1 MNSGEFA
8 RLAGVTQ
15 RALRHWRNLGL
26 LSEVTA
32 GDNGYYDYTVRDLLK
47 VLRIKNLSALGF
59 SLTQVREMLADDGD
73 DGAAISALDAS
84 LAEQIASLEAQRQ
97 MLALLARYDLPAE
110 TPVNFVRLIA
120 LLVQHGYP
128 PALLKR
134 EIDGL
139 LMADHLMDEAGL
151 AVIIAC
157 YEKIIDEGLFD
168 AYCRFGEAMYALSA
182 QTSDAAIAALAD
194 QGTALFRTLLDD
206 GALEAAVAQG
216 AVPDELE
223 ALFRIYDGE
232 IFYAQQ
238 EAVVARILD
247 NLQQEA

>member
-15 RALRHWRNLGL
+15 RALRHWRQLGL
-26 LSEVTA
+26 LPEVEA
-32 GDNGYYDYTVRDLLK
+32 GENGYYEYTVRDLPK

-59 SLTQVREMLADDGD
+59 SLAQVKEMLADDGD
-73 DGAAISALDAS
+73 DVAAIQALDLS
-84 LAEQIASLEAQRQ
+84 LAQQIAALEAQRQ
-97 MLALLARYDLPAE
+97 MLALLAQYDLPAE

-128 PALLKR
+128 ASLLER

-139 LMADHLMDEAGL
+139 LMADHLMDEEGL
-151 AVIIAC
+151 AVVIAC

-168 AYCRFGEAMYALSA
+168 AYCRFGEAMYAL
-182 QTSDAAIAALAD
+182 TEEAAESEIAALAE
-194 QGTALFRTLLDD
+194 QGTAIFQKLLDD
-206 GALEAAVAQG
+206 GSLEAAVDHG

-223 ALFRIYDGE
+223 ALFRVYDGD

-238 EAVVARILD
+238 EAVVAHILE
-247 NLQQEA
+247 NLKKDA